1 MKVNFMKATI
11 EITATESKTAGNPNS
26 DKYGELIAIR
36 AQFPGYRVEVV
47 KATKKKGDGFNGLT
61 FAKMEKYIKG
71 HDSEGNEILKKFYEL
86 TGRDENGKKLELAV
100 SASYGEVKTWFLSK
114 YPEVDTFRRD
124 IEKEVE
130 EAKKIRAERKV
141 A

>member
-11 EITATESKTAGNPNS
+11 EMTATEAKTAGNPSS

-61 FAKMEKYIKG
+61 FTKMEKYIKA
-71 HDSEGNEILKKFYEL
+71 HDSEGGEVLTMFYKM
-86 TGRDENGKKLELAV
+86 TGRDKDGNELELAV

-114 YPEVDTFRRD
+114 YPEVDTFRRN

-130 EAKKIRAERKV
+130 EAKKIRADRKV